1 MLLSGSHMS
10 KQGYLTQ
17 CSQCFVC
24 SQNYQVWN
32 TQKYCKEG
40 YITMVKTPISK
51 SKISIHIKFSVL
63 HLGVHL
69 RHHRQSERHDAQPRR
84 GIFFGFWFL
93 VSTRKILLFLS
104 FVETQVTY
112 TAVQNTD
119 LFCWDY
125 GVESVLSYLP
135 LSHVAGQMMDVF
147 LIMSK
152 VLETLLY
159 FISDRCLFK
168 YTFQGWDVLFC

>member
-24 SQNYQVWN
+24 SQNYQVCS
-32 TQKYCKEG
+32 TRRYCKESCDHNG
-40 YITMVKTPISK
+40 QNPNIQIQDLHSHQVSNFT
-51 SKISIHIKFSVL
+51 FSVASS
-63 HLGVHL
+63 
-69 RHHRQSERHDAQPRR
+69 RTPPAPQAIRKARCSATMRYQR
-84 GIFFGFWFL
+84 GKCF
-93 VSTRKILLFLS
+93 FLS

-152 VLETLLY
+152 VVKRAT
-159 FISDRCLFK
+159 IWNNAS
-168 YTFQGWDVLFC
+168 T